1 MAEGITRYAAK
12 AAEDLLAELG
22 LDPEQMAQGGVDV
35 DEWNGAVMVAIDA
48 AQLEGMRRLAR
59 CLDAQGLSF
68 ATFGP
73 CRAAY
78 RAALTEALR
87 QLGRTEKDLEG

>member
-12 AAEDLLAELG
+12 AAEDLLDELG
-22 LDPEQMAQGGVDV
+22 LDEQQMSEGGVDV

-48 AQLEGMRRLAR
+48 AQLEGIRRLHRLVLVAEAR
-59 CLDAQGLSF
+59 GGCYRDALS
-68 ATFGP
+68 
-73 CRAAY
+73 
-78 RAALTEALR
+78 EALR

>member
-1 MAEGITRYAAK
+1 MAEGITRYASEA
-12 AAEDLLAELG
+12 
-22 LDPEQMAQGGVDV
+22 AQGLL
-35 DEWNGAVMVAIDA
+35 DELQIEDDDLPCDPNEFHGALMVAIDA
-48 AQLEGMRRLAR
+48 AQLEGIRRLAR

-73 CRAAY
+73 YRVAY